1 MDDGRVVA
9 TYTATDLNKA
19 GGKVLDDAGNGS
31 VRITRRGT
39 SFVLMREDA
48 LDSLLTAARD
58 GRPQSLEDLVRGYDL
73 GKVKSLT
80 RLFLEDPPVGK
91 ERL

>member
-19 GGKVLDDAGNGS
+19 GGKVLDDAGRGT
-31 VRITRRGT
+31 VRIKRRGT
-39 SFVLMREDA
+39 SFVAMREEM
-48 LDSLLTAARD
+48 LDSLLVTARD
-58 GRPQSLEDLVRGYDL
+58 GRPQSLEDLVRGYDA

-80 RLFLEDPPVGK
+80 RGFLDDTPHGK

>member
-19 GGKVLDDAGNGS
+19 AGKVLDDAGHGT
-31 VRITRRGT
+31 VRIKRRGT
-39 SFVLMREDA
+39 SYLLMREET
-48 LDSLLTAARD
+48 LDGLLAAARD
-58 GRPQSLEDLVRGYDL
+58 GRPQSLEDLVRGYDAA
-73 GKVKSLT
+73 KVKSLT
-80 RLFLEDPPVGK
+80 RGFLTDTPAGK

>member
-19 GGKVLDDAGNGS
+19 GGKVLDDAGHGT
-31 VRITRRGT
+31 VRIRRRGT
-39 SFVLMREDA
+39 SYVVMREEM
-48 LDSLLTAARD
+48 LDLLLAAARD
-58 GRPQSLEDLVRGYDL
+58 GRPQSLEDLLRGYYF
-73 GKVKSLT
+73 GKLKSLT
-80 RLFLEDPPVGK
+80 RGFLDDPPAGK